1 MKCYFVDERVEFFGL
16 LGRKLGHDFSL
27 VPAQPEIF
35 QDLEQSSVCDVLIVG
50 LPASDLPKFSERLDL
65 LRKLVLNQTGVPVI
79 AFLAKHDRQVIREAM
94 ATGAYDYFVE
104 SSPLEELRIVL
115 RRAVQ
120 LRELHHEVER
130 LRALALPAAD
140 SGWVVGT
147 DPLMTEILQFAS
159 KIAASD
165 ATVLITGET
174 GTGKEMLAQLIHSAS
189 LRARFPFVPVA
200 CSSLPETL
208 IETELFGH
216 ERGAFTGAVAM
227 RRGRFEVADRGTL
240 FLDEVGDLPPG
251 LQIKLL
257 RVLQE
262 RTFERVGSNQARPMQ
277 ARVICATNRNIPQLV
292 ASGVFR
298 ADLYYRLN
306 TIEIEL
312 PPLRTRRD
320 DIVVLAYSFL
330 QTYAERHKRPARR
343 LGAAVISA
351 FRQYSW
357 PGNVRELQHVI
368 ERAVVI
374 CDGPEVRLEH
384 MPRALFQWSQEER
397 DNSLENEVRSFKR
410 QLIRKSLE
418 QNGNNKARAARTL
431 RISRSSLHR
440 LIDELQVPLPSRAN
454 EQQSS

>member
-1 MKCYFVDERVEFFGL
+1 
-16 LGRKLGHDFSL
+16 
-27 VPAQPEIF
+27 
-35 QDLEQSSVCDVLIVG
+35 
-50 LPASDLPKFSERLDL
+50 
-65 LRKLVLNQTGVPVI
+65 LNQ
-79 AFLAKHDRQVIREAM
+79 
-94 ATGAYDYFVE
+94 
-104 SSPLEELRIVL
+104 EL
-115 RRAVQ
+115 
-120 LRELHHEVER
+120 ER
-130 LRALALPAAD
+130 LRALAVPAAD
-140 SGWVVGT
+140 FGWVVGT
-147 DPLMTEILQFAS
+147 DSIMTEILQFAS

-174 GTGKEMLAQLIHSAS
+174 GTGKELLGQLIHSAS
-189 LRARFPFVPVA
+189 PRARFPFVPVA

-227 RRGRFEVADRGTL
+227 RRGRFEAADQGTL

-262 RTFERVGSNQARPMQ
+262 RTFERVGSNQSRPMQ
-277 ARVICATNRNIPQLV
+277 ARVICATNRNIPVLV
-292 ASGVFR
+292 TGGAFR

-330 QTYAERHKRPARR
+330 QTYAERHNRPARR
-343 LGAAVISA
+343 IGPAVITA
-351 FRQYSW
+351 FRHYPW

-368 ERAVVI
+368 ERAVVV

-384 MPRALFQWSQEER
+384 MPRALFHWTQEER
-397 DNSLENEVRSFKR
+397 DSSLETEVRSFKR

-418 QNGNNKARAARTL
+418 QSGNNKARAARSL

-440 LIDELQVPLPSRAN
+440 LIDELQIPSPAGLN

>member
-1 MKCYFVDERVEFFGL
+1 MKCHFVDERTDFFAL
-16 LGRKLGHDFSL
+16 LGRKLGDDFSL
-27 VPAQPEIF
+27 VHAQLSAL
-35 QDLEQSSVCDVLIVG
+35 QDMEQSGVCDALIVG
-50 LPASDLPKFSERLDL
+50 LPAPDLPQFEERLES
-65 LRKLVLNQTGVPVI
+65 LRKLVLNPTGIPLI
-79 AFLAKHDRQVIREAM
+79 AFLSTHDRQVIREAI
-94 ATGAYDYFVE
+94 AAGAYDYFVE

-120 LRELHHEVER
+120 MHELNKELER
-130 LRALALPAAD
+130 LRALPLPAAN

-147 DPLMTEILQFAS
+147 DSVMIEILHFAS

-165 ATVLITGET
+165 ATVLVTGET
-174 GTGKEMLAQLIHSAS
+174 GTGKELLAQLIHSAS
-189 LRARFPFVPVA
+189 SRARFPFVPVA

-216 ERGAFTGAVAM
+216 ERGAFTGAVSM
-227 RRGRFEVADRGTL
+227 RRGRFEAAERGTL
-240 FLDEVGDLPPG
+240 FLDEAGDLPSG

-262 RTFERVGSNQARPMQ
+262 RTFERVGSNQARPME
-277 ARVICATNRNIPQLV
+277 ARIICATHRNLPLLV
-292 ASGVFR
+292 SSGAFR
-298 ADLYYRLN
+298 SDLYYRLN

-343 LGAAVISA
+343 IGPAVISA
-351 FRQYSW
+351 LRMYPW

-368 ERAVVI
+368 ERAVVV
-374 CDGPEVRLEH
+374 CDGPEIRLEH
-384 MPRALFQWSQEER
+384 MPRALFNWTYEER
-397 DNSLENEVRSFKR
+397 DSSLENEVRSFKR

-418 QNGNNKARAARTL
+418 QSGNNKAQAARTL

-440 LIDELQVPLPSRAN
+440 LIDELEIPSTSGLD
-454 EQQSS
+454 EQQAS

>member
-1 MKCYFVDERVEFFGL
+1 MRCHFVDERVDFFAL
-16 LGRKLGHDFSL
+16 LGRKLGGDLSL
-27 VPAQPEIF
+27 VPGQLEIF
-35 QDLEQSSVCDVLIVG
+35 QDVERSRACDVLIIG
-50 LPASDLPKFSERLDL
+50 LPAPDSPKFKERLEL
-65 LRKLVLNQTGVPVI
+65 LQKLVLNPADIPVI
-79 AFLAKHDRQVIREAM
+79 AFLSTQDREVIREALG
-94 ATGAYDYFVE
+94 AGAYDYFVE

-120 LRELHHEVER
+120 LRELNQELER
-130 LRALALPAAD
+130 LRGLAVPAAD
-140 SGWVVGT
+140 SGWVVGS
-147 DPLMTEILQFAS
+147 DSVMTEILQFAS

-189 LRARFPFVPVA
+189 PRAGFPFVPVA

-216 ERGAFTGAVAM
+216 ERGAFTGAVSM
-227 RRGRFEVADRGTL
+227 RRGRFEAADRGTL

-262 RTFERVGSNQARPMQ
+262 RTFERVGSNQSRPML
-277 ARVICATNRNIPQLV
+277 ARVICATNRNLPLLV
-292 ASGVFR
+292 NSGAFR

-343 LGAAVISA
+343 IGPAVISA
-351 FRQYSW
+351 FRQYPW

-368 ERAVVI
+368 ERAVVV
-374 CDGPEVRLEH
+374 CDGPEIRLEH
-384 MPRALFQWSQEER
+384 MPRALFNWTHEER
-397 DNSLENEVRSFKR
+397 DSSLENEVRSFKR

-418 QNGNNKARAARTL
+418 QSGNNKAQAARTL
-431 RISRSSLHR
+431 HISRSSLHR
-440 LIDELQVPLPSRAN
+440 LIDELEIPPPAGWH
-454 EQQSS
+454 EQQPS

>member
-1 MKCYFVDERVEFFGL
+1 MKCYFVDERVDFFAL
-16 LGRKLGHDFSL
+16 LGRKLGGDFSL
-27 VPAQPEIF
+27 VPVQLEIF
-35 QDLEQSSVCDVLIVG
+35 EDLEESGACDVLIIG
-50 LPASDLPKFSERLDL
+50 LPASDLPRFEERLEL
-65 LRKLVLNQTGVPVI
+65 LKKLVLNQAGIPVI
-79 AFLAKHDRQVIREAM
+79 AFLATQDRQAIRDAIG
-94 ATGAYDYFVE
+94 AGAYDYFVE

-120 LRELHHEVER
+120 LHELNQELER
-130 LRALALPAAD
+130 LRALALPATD

-147 DPLMTEILQFAS
+147 DSVMTEILQFAS

-174 GTGKEMLAQLIHSAS
+174 GTGKELLAQLIHSAS
-189 LRARFPFVPVA
+189 PRARFPFVPVA

-216 ERGAFTGAVAM
+216 ERGAFTGAVSM
-227 RRGRFEVADRGTL
+227 RRGRFEAADRGTL

-262 RTFERVGSNQARPMQ
+262 RTFERVGSNQSRPMQ
-277 ARVICATNRNIPQLV
+277 ARVICATNRNIPLLV
-292 ASGVFR
+292 TSGAFR

-330 QTYAERHKRPARR
+330 QTYAERHNRPARR
-343 LGAAVISA
+343 IGPAVITA
-351 FRQYSW
+351 FRHYPW

-384 MPRALFQWSQEER
+384 MPRALFHWTQEEK
-397 DNSLENEVRSFKR
+397 DSSLENEVRSFKR
-410 QLIRKSLE
+410 QLIRKSL
-418 QNGNNKARAARTL
+418 QQSGNNKAQAARTL
-431 RISRSSLHR
+431 HISRSSLHR
-440 LIDELQVPLPSRAN
+440 LIDELQIPSPTGLN

>member
-1 MKCYFVDERVEFFGL
+1 MRCHFVDERPDFFAL
-16 LGRKLGHDFSL
+16 LERKLGNEFSL
-27 VPAQPEIF
+27 VPAPREIF
-35 QDLEQSSVCDVLIVG
+35 QDLEQGRACEVLIAG
-50 LPASDLPKFSERLDL
+50 LPAPDLPKFAERLEL
-65 LRKLVLNQTGVPVI
+65 LKKLVLNPAGIPVI
-79 AFLAKHDRQVIREAM
+79 AFLSTYDREVMREAI
-94 ATGAYDYFVE
+94 AAGAYDYFVE

-115 RRAVQ
+115 RRAAQ
-120 LRELHHEVER
+120 LRELNQELER
-130 LRALALPAAD
+130 LRALALPATD
-140 SGWVVGT
+140 LGWVMGT
-147 DPLMTEILQFAS
+147 DSAMTEILQFAS
-159 KIAASD
+159 KIAISD

-189 LRARFPFVPVA
+189 ERVRFPFVPVA

-216 ERGAFTGAVAM
+216 ERGAFTGAVSM
-227 RRGRFEVADRGTL
+227 RRGRFEAADRGTL

-262 RTFERVGSNQARPMQ
+262 RTFERVGSNQSRPMQ
-277 ARVICATNRNIPQLV
+277 ARVICATNRNLPLLV
-292 ASGVFR
+292 TSGAFR

-343 LGAAVISA
+343 IGPAVISA
-351 FRQYSW
+351 FRQYPW

-368 ERAVVI
+368 ERAVVV
-374 CDGPEVRLEH
+374 CDGPEIRLEH
-384 MPRALFQWSQEER
+384 MPRALFNWTHEER
-397 DNSLENEVRSFKR
+397 DSSLENEVRSFKR

-418 QNGNNKARAARTL
+418 QSGNNKARAARSL

-440 LIDELQVPLPSRAN
+440 LIDELEIPPPSGSN
-454 EQQSS
+454 QQLS

>member
-1 MKCYFVDERVEFFGL
+1 MRCHFVDERAEFFAL
-16 LGRKLGHDFSL
+16 LGRKLGGDLSL
-27 VPAQPEIF
+27 VPAQLEIF
-35 QDLEQSSVCDVLIVG
+35 QDAAQSRACDVLIIG
-50 LPASDLPKFSERLDL
+50 LPAPNLPKFEERLEL
-65 LRKLVLNQTGVPVI
+65 LKRLVLNQAGVPVI
-79 AFLAKHDRQVIREAM
+79 AFLSTHDRQVIREAI
-94 ATGAYDYFVE
+94 AAGAYDYFVE

-115 RRAVQ
+115 RRAAQ
-120 LRELHHEVER
+120 LRELNQELTR
-130 LRALALPAAD
+130 LRALATPATD
-140 SGWVVGT
+140 LGWVVGT
-147 DPLMTEILQFAS
+147 DSAMTEILQFAS

-174 GTGKEMLAQLIHSAS
+174 GTGKELLAQLIHSAS
-189 LRARFPFVPVA
+189 ERVRFPFVPVA
-200 CSSLPETL
+200 CTSLPETL

-216 ERGAFTGAVAM
+216 ERGAFTGAVSM
-227 RRGRFEVADRGTL
+227 RRGRFEAADRGTL

-262 RTFERVGSNQARPMQ
+262 HTFERVGSNQSRPMQ
-277 ARVICATNRNIPQLV
+277 ARVICATNRNLPLLV
-292 ASGVFR
+292 TSGAFR

-343 LGAAVISA
+343 IGPAVISA
-351 FRQYSW
+351 FRQYPW

-368 ERAVVI
+368 ERAVVV
-374 CDGPEVRLEH
+374 CDGPEIRLEH
-384 MPRALFQWSQEER
+384 MPRALFNWTHEER
-397 DNSLENEVRSFKR
+397 DSSLEDEVRSFKR

-418 QNGNNKARAARTL
+418 QSGNNKARAARSL

-440 LIDELQVPLPSRAN
+440 LIDELEIPPPSGSN
-454 EQQSS
+454 QQLS